1 MIQQLYILSMGEYLG
16 AENDS
21 RKDRKRQANQILNQ
35 CDALRSLCTLF
46 NEKIQEM
53 SKVEHKGMHVSNL
66 LLELELR
73 MVCNIL
79 INFLIYNNDD
89 ENMILQF
96 TSLNQK
102 VEDTCLQAIQ

>member
-1 MIQQLYILSMGEYLG
+1 
-16 AENDS
+16 
-21 RKDRKRQANQILNQ
+21 
-35 CDALRSLCTLF
+35 
-46 NEKIQEM
+46 
-53 SKVEHKGMHVSNL
+53 MHVSNL

-89 ENMILQF
+89 ENMIVQF

-102 VEDTCLQAIQ
+102 VEDTCLQAI